1 MSLVQPPARPVPFS
15 MPVDVLSV
23 GFGQVVSSGLMK
35 SSIVNGAFVKWLS
48 NAGAVELAGSWQVV
62 DSGGLARVGAFWR
75 RQVYGLPA
83 WSTWVVLS
91 GVACATPSTWSPPT
105 GPQCP

>member
-1 MSLVQPPARPVPFS
+1 MSRVQPPAKPFPLPFR

-23 GFGQVVSSGLMK
+23 GFGQVVSSGRMK
-35 SSIVNGAFVKWLS
+35 ASIVNGAFVKWLWK
-48 NAGAVELAGSWQVV
+48 AVVPAPLGSWQVA
-62 DSGGLARVGAFWR
+62 DSGGLARFGSFWR

-91 GVACATPSTWSPPT
+91 AVAFSTPST
-105 GPQCP
+105 C